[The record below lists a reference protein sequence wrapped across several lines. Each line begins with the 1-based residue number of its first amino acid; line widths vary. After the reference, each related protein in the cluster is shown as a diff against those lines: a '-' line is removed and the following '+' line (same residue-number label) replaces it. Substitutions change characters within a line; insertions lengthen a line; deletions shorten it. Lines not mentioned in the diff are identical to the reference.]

1 MSLPSIDAPPRRA
14 WLERHFRREQGVYV
28 PMQPPLNRDDDYDP
42 AGFDNLLAMQ
52 RDHFWYRGRHRLL
65 LEVLRREL
73 GRQGGAPQRL
83 SAIDLGG
90 GCGGWVEYVHR
101 HAPGLFEELAL
112 GDSSMRA
119 LQLAGPVLG
128 AFADR
133 FQVDLLNL
141 AWSDT
146 WDAAFLLDVIE
157 HIADDAEVLRQAG
170 KSLRPGG
177 LLFVTTPALQA
188 FWTYNDDYAKHQRRY
203 AKQDFHD
210 LALATGLE
218 LVRTDYFMF
227 FLSPALLASRL
238 LTRPP
243 ADATAAD
250 IQATLARTH
259 RVPAWPL
266 NAALG
271 AVLTVEAMLV
281 NRLKFPWGTSI
292 LAVFRRPLEGRAA

>member
-1 MSLPSIDAPPRRA
+1 MSLPGIDAQPRRA
-14 WLERHFRREQGVYV
+14 WCERHFRSEQGVHV
-28 PMQPPLNRDDDYDP
+28 PLQPPIHRDDDYDP

-65 LEVLRREL
+65 LEVLRHEL
-73 GRQGGAPQRL
+73 GRRGNESRCP

-119 LQLAGPVLG
+119 LHLAGPVLG
-128 AFADR
+128 EFAER

-141 AWSDT
+141 AWSEA
-146 WDAAFLLDVIE
+146 WDAVFLLDVIE

-203 AKQDFHD
+203 AKQDFHK

-238 LTRPP
+238 LMRPR
-243 ADATAAD
+243 ADAAADD

-259 RVPAWPL
+259 RVPARPV
-266 NAALG
+266 NAALTG
-271 AVLTVEAMLV
+271 VLAVEAMLV

-292 LAVFRRPLEGRAA
+292 LAVLRRPPGGGQA